1 MSPIRIAPFVL
12 ALLASP
18 AIAAEVQIASQGPVV
33 ELTVTEVSEAKPDVA
48 QVSAGVTTRAAT
60 ANEAARLNA
69 QRMDRV
75 IAKLRELGIARED
88 IQTANFNLNAQWNH
102 RPGGQPPVFAGY
114 DVSNNVNVKLRDM
127 AKIGTVLDA
136 LIAAGAN
143 SVYGPNFMIE
153 NDRAPRAAA
162 RRAAFTSADER
173 GRELATLAGYRGV
186 RLLEVS
192 ETFANLRARPGN
204 DVMVTAVSAEAV
216 GKATNIEPG
225 QVGVSA
231 TLTVKY
237 EMVR

>member
-1 MSPIRIAPFVL
+1 LSPIRIAPFAL

-18 AIAAEVQIASQGPVV
+18 AAAAEIQIASQGPVI
-33 ELTVTEVSEAKPDVA
+33 ELTVTEMADAKPDVA
-48 QVSAGVTTRAAT
+48 QVSAGVTTRAMT

-75 IAKLRELGIARED
+75 IAKLRELGVPRDD

-102 RPGGQPPVFAGY
+102 RPGSQPPVFAGY
-114 DVSNNVNVKLRDM
+114 DVANQVNVKLRDM
-127 AKIGTVLDA
+127 AQIGTVLDA

-143 SVYGPNFMIE
+143 SVDGPNFMIE
-153 NDRAPRAAA
+153 NDRVPKAAA
-162 RRAAFTSADER
+162 RKAAFAGADVR
-173 GRELATLAGYRGV
+173 GRELAALAGYRGV

-192 ETFANLRARPGN
+192 ETFTNLRSRVAN
-204 DVMVTAVSAEAV
+204 DAVMAVSAEAV
-216 GKATNIEPG
+216 GKATHIEPG
-225 QVGVSA
+225 QVGVAA